1 MSSVYTLTVPSMLCN
16 RNPTFGTVAKLSNDF
31 TLHHSSAEWTATE
44 KSQKLQLQHYI
55 FRKIVASQCC
65 NVFSQCPTVQSN
77 YASVLLAMTSQ
88 YKSGLLFVAHSRL
101 IVKKTVGDRIAV
113 GGHQSTA
120 PLLGHSNTLFWRCDA
135 ALTHKKSGHVR
146 KIHSI
151 YGVGVRRVSLRESVC
166 RIEDLFVMVSNS
178 LEVIPIWTEDVSPVG
193 DRLLSTEE
201 QVTLITESM
210 TVTSADQ
217 EKLLL
222 LNRNTELRR
231 VNKEVYRSA
240 TLGLQQKLEALE
252 LENAAVKQLNSRL
265 LLKVEHQQSA
275 KEYYEQTLMQELK
288 KNQELQEY
296 IRLLESRMQHP
307 ERASAHAKQGGF
319 SAEPC
324 PSSNPPRGP
333 DLSPSHYSRYNPS
346 SSLFQ
351 APSSPEE
358 RWQGKSQSGSTPL
371 GDSPR
376 EVQELKEQLDAL
388 RCQLKVY
395 EDDFRRERSD
405 KQMLQRLLL
414 KKTTPS
420 KDPVLIHRC
429 NNAQQPPG
437 GDKRT
442 QSAEKRK
449 QHHHLCPKHPDR
461 DTESN

>member
-1 MSSVYTLTVPSMLCN
+1 MP
-16 RNPTFGTVAKLSNDF
+16 
-31 TLHHSSAEWTATE
+31 
-44 KSQKLQLQHYI
+44 
-55 FRKIVASQCC
+55 
-65 NVFSQCPTVQSN
+65 
-77 YASVLLAMTSQ
+77 SVLFFPEMIPPGRSISAASLSAIPLGRDLPTGLAEGS
-88 YKSGLLFVAHSRL
+88 
-101 IVKKTVGDRIAV
+101 
-113 GGHQSTA
+113 
-120 PLLGHSNTLFWRCDA
+120 W
-135 ALTHKKSGHVR
+135 
-146 KIHSI
+146 
-151 YGVGVRRVSLRESVC
+151 
-166 RIEDLFVMVSNS
+166 
-178 LEVIPIWTEDVSPVG
+178 
-193 DRLLSTEE
+193 LLSTEE

-231 VNKEVYRSA
+231 VNKELMKLNEDWDQVYRSA

-388 RCQLKVY
+388 RCQGKICLIIRTSFESDSELRHQVAALGCAEILPIMRNICRSQDIDFIMAHCQINVLYQQTQIYEAEYQTEHKDHKHTQQENRRLRKKREEMRQQVALLQEQLKVY